1 MYCLIINLLLGLLSE
16 SHNKYG
22 SVVKLWLGPTQLL
35 VSIKDPVLIKE
46 MLLKAEDKLPLTGR
60 AFQLAF
66 GPSSL
71 FSSSFDK
78 VHCKAF
84 FPFHAYLAFI
94 SLTFVDF
101 FMLFVTVGTS
111 YSLMN
116 AFMEFVDVDILILFL
131 H

>member
-1 MYCLIINLLLGLLSE
+1 M
-16 SHNKYG
+16 
-22 SVVKLWLGPTQLL
+22 KLWLGPTQLL

-101 FMLFVTVGTS
+101 FYVICDCW
-111 YSLMN
+111 N
-116 AFMEFVDVDILILFL
+116 LIFSNE
-131 H
+131 HIYGVC